1 MLPPD
6 GKRLDVPDTARE
18 AEYAHRYTKCMRF
31 TLTYHGRLPS
41 SSNAREKHR
50 IRTELHPQLKELWRT
65 HPALAS
71 KEPWIERA
79 NGSDAKDGQAELLTE
94 IAGHDFAALVHPW
107 QKLYA
112 ELDILM
118 LRPEAPGAV
127 ISHSGDIDNQLKTL
141 FDALRRPTDASEVPP
156 SWAPGPDEQ
165 PMHCLLEDDKLITR
179 VGVDTDRLLE
189 AGADP
194 KLVTVTIRV
203 TIKGFTATWGNLG
216 MIG

>member
-1 MLPPD
+1 
-6 GKRLDVPDTARE
+6 
-18 AEYAHRYTKCMRF
+18 
-31 TLTYHGRLPS
+31 LPS
-41 SSNAREKHR
+41 NSNAKEKHR

-71 KEPWIERA
+71 KAHWIMRPD
-79 NGSDAKDGQAELLTE
+79 GSDPADGQAELLKE
-94 IAGHDFAALVHPW
+94 VAGYDFAALVHPW

-127 ISHSGDIDNQLKTL
+127 ISHFGDIDNQLKTL
-141 FDALRRPTDASEVPP
+141 FDALRRPTDASEVPR
-156 SWAPGPDEQ
+156 SWTPGPDEQ

-179 VGVDTDRLLE
+179 VGVDTDRLLD
-189 AGADP
+189 AAADL
-194 KLVTVTIRV
+194 KDVVITLRV